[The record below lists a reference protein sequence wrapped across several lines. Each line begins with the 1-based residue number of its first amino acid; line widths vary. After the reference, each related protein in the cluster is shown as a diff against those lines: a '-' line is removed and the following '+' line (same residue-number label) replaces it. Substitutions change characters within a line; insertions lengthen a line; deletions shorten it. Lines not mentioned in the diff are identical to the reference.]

1 MQRVL
6 HLDPF
11 GGAAG
16 DMMLAALLDAG
27 ADERW
32 VRGVLDGLGLAGW
45 QLTVSRDRHQGMA
58 GIRVRVDVSGREAPA
73 RTLASVQSLLA
84 DAAVP
89 PEVRAS
95 ALAVFERLF
104 EAEAAVHGVSLDRA
118 HLHEIAAVDAVVDVV
133 GSCAA
138 LVSLSVA
145 EVQCG
150 PVAVGRGT
158 VQTDHG
164 LLPVPPPAVAR
175 LLSGV
180 PLAGHGADGEMTTPT
195 GAALLTTWSSHYGPP
210 PGGRLLRVGVG
221 LGTRRFEGMPN
232 MLRALVFEVPET
244 VREDQELELLETV
257 VDDRPGEDLAYLVDR
272 LRGEGAR
279 DAWMLTGVGRKGRP
293 VVEVRVLVAP
303 ERREAVLDVLFREG
317 ITLGVRVTGCRR
329 PELARRMQQVGTP
342 FGPVPVKVAGWREKV
357 VSVKPEA
364 DVCQELAQRAG
375 VALAEVQAAVREA
388 APRPGDPWEEEPS

>member
-1 MQRVL
+1 MQRRL

-27 ADERW
+27 ADEHW
-32 VRGVLDGLGLAGW
+32 VREVLHGLGLAGW
-45 QLTVSRDRHQGMA
+45 QLAVSRDRHQGMA
-58 GIRVRVDVSGREAPA
+58 GVRVRVELSGADAPA
-73 RTLASVQSLLA
+73 RTLADVRSLL
-84 DAAVP
+84 DGAVIP
-89 PEVRAS
+89 QEVRTM

-104 EAEAAVHGVSLDRA
+104 EAEAAVHGVPLERA
-118 HLHEIAAVDAVVDVV
+118 HLHEIAAVDAVVDIV

-138 LVSLSVA
+138 LVSLQVA

-158 VQTDHG
+158 VQTEHG

-195 GAALLTTWSSHYGPP
+195 GAALLTTWSSRYGPP
-210 PGGRLLRVGVG
+210 QGGRLLRVGVG

-232 MLRALVFEVPET
+232 ILRALVFEVPAA
-244 VREDQELELLETV
+244 VRVDQELELVETV
-257 VDDRPGEDLAYLVDR
+257 VDDCPGEDLAYLVER
-272 LRGEGAR
+272 LRGAGAR

-293 VVEVRVLVAP
+293 LVEVRALVAG
-303 ERREAVLDVLFREG
+303 ERREEVLDVLFREG
-317 ITLGVRVTGCRR
+317 ITLGARVAGCRR
-329 PELARRMQQVGTP
+329 PELPRRILQVATP
-342 FGPVPVKVAGWREKV
+342 FGPVPVKVAGWRGRV

-364 DVCQELAQRAG
+364 DVCQERAERAG
-375 VALAEVQAAVREA
+375 VALAEVQAAAREA
-388 APRPGDPWEEEPS
+388 APRPGDLWEEDPS